1 MVRLRCIEDNKYEMQ
16 YHYHLQGFI
25 YNLLKGSKYDYVHDK
40 DGYKFFCFSN
50 IFPAYDLKE
59 GQQRTLIVSC
69 PDDEFIQYLYDV
81 LTKPWNRTV
90 AVGSMKFHLAD
101 LEKISTAVPNSHVRL
116 ITGTPVIT
124 RIKRAAFLERGVEPK
139 GKYDVVYWRSDYP
152 IDLFMTAITK
162 NLLQKYRSFSEHQGR
177 EFQESPPAIL
187 FEKFMLKKQV
197 STRVEMKDRLQVLI
211 GTLWELETSG
221 SIDRGLVNFMLDSGI
236 GERNSLGFGFL
247 NLNNK

>member
-1 MVRLRCIEDNKYEMQ
+1 MRLLIRLRCIEDSKYEMQ

-40 DGYKFFCFSN
+40 EGYKFFCFSN
-50 IFPAYDLKE
+50 IFPAYDLKA
-59 GQQRTLIVSC
+59 GRQRTLIISC

-81 LTKPWNRTV
+81 LTKPWNRTM
-90 AVGSMKFHLAD
+90 AVGSMKFRLMD
-101 LEKISTAVPNSHVRL
+101 LEKISTTVPNGHVRL
-116 ITGTPVIT
+116 ITGTPVIA
-124 RIKRAAFLERGVEPK
+124 RIRRTAFRERGVEPK
-139 GKYDVVYWRSDYP
+139 GKYDVVYWRSDHP

-162 NLLQKYRSFSEHQGR
+162 NLLQKYGSFSEQQGR
-177 EFQESPPAIL
+177 EFPPTIL

-197 STRVEMKDRLQVLI
+197 STKVEMKDRMQVVI
-211 GTLWELETSG
+211 GTLWELEISS